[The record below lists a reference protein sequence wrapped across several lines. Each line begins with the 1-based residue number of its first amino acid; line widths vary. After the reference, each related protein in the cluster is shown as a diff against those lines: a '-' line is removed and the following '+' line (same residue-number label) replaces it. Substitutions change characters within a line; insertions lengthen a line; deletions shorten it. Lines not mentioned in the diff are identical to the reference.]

1 MNENQ
6 NKGMSTEQIDA
17 LFNTASNAFSKG
29 ASAIANMN
37 NAANNMFGND
47 SRRNVPDFNQYGG
60 SGYGYG
66 YGYGGNNHQPAPPQA
81 PLNYGYGYGIN
92 SQRNIGSGMFGSYSG
107 TSSQYEAG
115 YPGFYNPGY
124 GNNGGMY

>member
-1 MNENQ
+1 
-6 NKGMSTEQIDA
+6 
-17 LFNTASNAFSKG
+17 
-29 ASAIANMN
+29 MN
-37 NAANNMFGND
+37 NTANNMFGND

-60 SGYGYG
+60 G
-66 YGYGGNNHQPAPPQA
+66 YGYGGYGGNNQQPVPQA

-92 SQRNIGSGMFGSYSG
+92 NQYNSGSGMFGSYVG
-107 TSSQYEAG
+107 TYSQYEAG